1 MADTTTTNLGL
12 TKPEVG
18 ASADTWGG
26 KINTNLDLV
35 DGLFAAAG
43 NGTSVGLNVGTGKT
57 LAVGGTLTMSAL
69 TASTALALN
78 ASKQAVSVTNTGTGN
93 NVLSASPTLTG
104 TIDAAA
110 QTLSGNLTLSGGTAN
125 GVLYLNGSKVATSGS
140 ALTFDGTLLSTS
152 TFRAT
157 STTDSSLVSR
167 LTNEDFQLYAA
178 NGVATSGSGEIKAT
192 IGLYY
197 DNNIANLN
205 GGIQFTRGGAGTD
218 GWMNFL
224 TSGTERM
231 RLDSSGNLGI
241 GTSSPGFRLD
251 VAGNIRALNSG
262 ADSQVIVVAPSDSF
276 SPFIRWG
283 VSGIRDSGILGFP
296 AGDDSLVYRSGA
308 NSFSTGTERFR
319 ITIGGNVGIGTASP
333 GAALELARTSAD
345 VGLYITRSSTGAASY
360 RQFIDGDGDIRFN
373 MVSSK
378 NMRFFTADTERA
390 RITSGGDLLVG
401 TTATTIAT
409 ITQNALVAKA
419 SNGSLLIHHEVG
431 NTGSD
436 FAAFGY
442 NGAVIG
448 SIYPNSA
455 STVAYATSS
464 DYRLKNTVAPM
475 TGALA
480 KVALLKPCTYK
491 WNADGSDGQGFIAH
505 ELAEVVP
512 DCVVGEKDAVDAEGK
527 PRYQGVDTSFL
538 VATLTAA
545 IQELTARVAQLES
558 K

>member
-1 MADTTTTNLGL
+1 MRL
-12 TKPEVG
+12 
-18 ASADTWGG
+18 
-26 KINTNLDLV
+26 
-35 DGLFAAAG
+35 
-43 NGTSVGLNVGTGKT
+43 
-57 LAVGGTLTMSAL
+57 
-69 TASTALALN
+69 
-78 ASKQAVSVTNTGTGN
+78 
-93 NVLSASPTLTG
+93 
-104 TIDAAA
+104 
-110 QTLSGNLTLSGGTAN
+110 
-125 GVLYLNGSKVATSGS
+125 
-140 ALTFDGTLLSTS
+140 TS
-152 TFRAT
+152 T
-157 STTDSSLVSR
+157 
-167 LTNEDFQLYAA
+167 
-178 NGVATSGSGEIKAT
+178 G
-192 IGLYY
+192 
-197 DNNIANLN
+197 
-205 GGIQFTRGGAGTD
+205 
-218 GWMNFL
+218 
-224 TSGTERM
+224 
-231 RLDSSGNLGI
+231 LGI
-241 GTSSPGFRLD
+241 GTSSPGQRLAVRSAD
-251 VAGNIRALNSG
+251 NTGTTIVGRFESNNGNQA
-262 ADSQVIVVAPSDSF
+262 V
-276 SPFIRWG
+276 
-283 VSGIRDSGILGFP
+283 GIRFNGVRGLGG
-296 AGDDSLVYRSGA
+296 ALSL
-308 NSFSTGTERFR
+308 GT
-319 ITIGGNVGIGTASP
+319 
-333 GAALELARTSAD
+333 D
-345 VGLYITRSSTGAASY
+345 GAASITFEPNNTE
-360 RQFIDGDGDIRFN
+360 RMVLDSSGNLGLGVTPSAWGSGQKALQTPAGAIWNFNDANMTITQNAFSDGTEKYINNGFASKYNQNSGQHTWSTAASGTAGNAISFTQAMTLDASGNLIVGGTSPVISGAGRGN
-373 MVSSK
+373 ITINGSS
-378 NMRFFTADTERA
+378 TAVMALSVGGSAKGWVYHDNTNLEINAGSAGAMIMYTAGSERA